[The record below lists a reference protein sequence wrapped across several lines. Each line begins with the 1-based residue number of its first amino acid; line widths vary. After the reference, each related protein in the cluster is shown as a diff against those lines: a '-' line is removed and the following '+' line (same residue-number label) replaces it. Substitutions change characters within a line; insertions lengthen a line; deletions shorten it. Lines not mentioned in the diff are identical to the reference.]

1 MKKIFIILL
10 FFVVGC
16 SDYNDITTSMAEIN
30 RLEWENKMGGGTKGV
45 SGNWI
50 QIDLYLHPDFKKDY
64 YYDPDRFLGSWKI
77 SDSYYNNIIVQ
88 VSKLRTGNTER
99 LDDKK
104 YLEYTQKGIDKYG
117 ENRILKE
124 LKNLYNSPKIS
135 SLETNLKI
143 NGKSFGR
150 RVIYYKNPKKVDAL
164 EFYYFTLHDGVKF
177 GISITFYDST
187 VSESINYANTIAGTI
202 RFKRKNF
209 D

>member
-1 MKKIFIILL
+1 MLL
-10 FFVVGC
+10 FFVIGC

-30 RLEWENKMGGGTKGV
+30 RLGWEDKLGSGLKGV

-50 QIDLYLHPDFKKDY
+50 QIDLYLHPDFKRDFFAY
-64 YYDPDRFLGSWKI
+64 GSDRVLGAWKI
-77 SDSYYNNIIVQ
+77 SDSYYNNIKVE

-117 ENRILKE
+117 ENHILKE

-135 SLETNLKI
+135 SLATNLKI

-150 RVIYYKNPKKVDAL
+150 RIMHYKNPKNVDAL
-164 EFYYFTLHDGVKF
+164 EFYYFTIHDGVKF
-177 GISITFYDST
+177 AVSVTCYECIL
-187 VSESINYANTIAGTI
+187 SESINYANTIAGTI
-202 RFKRKNF
+202 RFKRKDF
-209 D
+209 DFD